1 MTNKEILINH
11 IKEWIQNDNE
21 IKELQKQ
28 MKIRKDKK
36 KALTD
41 NLIEVMKKNDIDCF
55 DLNEG
60 KLMYSQIKSK
70 TSLSK
75 KYLST
80 CLEKYFKDSENNEM
94 INDLCNFILENR
106 ETKVTETI
114 KRKMLKNIDK

>member
-1 MTNKEILINH
+1 MTTKEILVAN

-28 MKIRKDKK
+28 MKIRKERKK
-36 KALTD
+36 TLTD
-41 NLIEVMKKNDIDCF
+41 NLVEVMKKNDIDCF
-55 DLNEG
+55 DINEG

-75 KYLST
+75 KHLST
-80 CLEKYFKDSENNEM
+80 CLEKYFKNSESNEM

-106 ETKVTETI
+106 ETKITETI
-114 KRKMLKNIDK
+114 KRKILKND